1 MTTQQS
7 FGFNEDAPL
16 WIERVLADLQN
27 VCAVH
32 IGTTLD
38 GGACAI
44 CELEESLMAQ
54 PTTIHN
60 PYLARVAET
69 DPGVYTALAAEP
81 EPEYGW
87 ADAITGLPI
96 DVP

>member
-38 GGACAI
+38 GGNCAI
-44 CELEESLMAQ
+44 CDLEARLMDGHSAATETEFSRVNES
-54 PTTIHN
+54 
-60 PYLARVAET
+60 
-69 DPGVYTALAAEP
+69 

-87 ADAITGLPI
+87 TDAITGLPI